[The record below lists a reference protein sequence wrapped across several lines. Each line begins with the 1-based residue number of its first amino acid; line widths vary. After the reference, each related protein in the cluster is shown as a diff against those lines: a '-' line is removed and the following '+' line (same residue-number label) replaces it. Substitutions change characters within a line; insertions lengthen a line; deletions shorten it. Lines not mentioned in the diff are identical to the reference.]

1 MTIQQLRYVIKITDK
16 DGKIN
21 INAKKLLTEVLSVIF
36 LVKVY
41 ENN

>member
-1 MTIQQLRYVIKITDK
+1 MIKITDK

-36 LVKVY
+36 LST
-41 ENN
+41 NLIFGCLD